1 MIVIYIINVVNCI
14 ICFTITI
21 IFYNDV
27 KNKMNKIMNNNQII
41 DYLKNELIRNNISY
55 IEFSNEKYKNICLNN
70 KLKCQS
76 KKIDEQIDKI
86 SKYQNMITFFNNN
99 KKKQSLFNNKSE
111 VLRHSSKKLTV
122 RRYFSCND
130 LKLL

>member
-1 MIVIYIINVVNCI
+1 MIVIYIINIVNCI
-14 ICFTITI
+14 ICFIITI

-27 KNKMNKIMNNNQII
+27 KNKMNKIMNNTLII

-70 KLKCQS
+70 ILKNQS

-86 SKYQNMITFFNNN
+86 NKYQNMIKIFDNN
-99 KKKQSLFNNKSE
+99 KKKQSLFINKSE
-111 VLRHSSKKLTV
+111 VLRHISKKPTV
-122 RRYFSCND
+122 KRCFSCSNFN
-130 LKLL
+130 LL